1 MLKKQLNFIRGITLV
16 IALFLFCAPVFAQSG
31 SSIWKVSKGGNT
43 VLLGG
48 SIHILRESDF
58 PLPAEFDRAFEQS
71 TILVLEADMGKIADS
86 ETIQY
91 LMSKAFLP
99 GNQTLQSVLN
109 PQTYKLF
116 MAKCAEFG
124 IPPEVISKFNPYMA
138 VNVLTVMAIQK
149 SGFAQLGVDY
159 YYYDLAQK
167 TGKPL
172 DFLEAVKTQID
183 ILVSIGESYGDD
195 FITYSLND
203 LENLEDIVGL
213 VLEWR
218 EGDSAST
225 EASVTEMMETWPAVY
240 KTLILDRNNLWIPQI
255 EKYLT
260 AGSAAFI
267 LTGLAHLYGP
277 DGLLRQLENSGCTIE
292 RFKF

>member
-1 MLKKQLNFIRGITLV
+1 MLKKQFIFIRRITLV
-16 IALFLFCAPVFAQSG
+16 FMLFLSCASVFAQ

-48 SIHILRESDF
+48 SIHILRDSDF

-71 TILVLEADMGKIADS
+71 AILVLEADMGKMADS
-86 ETIQY
+86 ETMQY

-99 GNQTLQSVLN
+99 GNQTLQSILI

-172 DFLEAVKTQID
+172 GFLEEVKTQID

-195 FITYSLND
+195 FIIYSLND
-203 LENLEDIVGL
+203 LENMEDIVGL
-213 VLEWR
+213 VSEWR
-218 EGDSAST
+218 EGDPAST
-225 EASVTEMMETWPAVY
+225 EISVTEMMKTWADVY
-240 KTLILDRNNLWIPQI
+240 KTLILDRNNLWMPQI

-260 AGSAAFI
+260 DGTTAFI
-267 LTGLAHLYGP
+267 LAGLAHLHGP
-277 DGLLRQLENSGCTIE
+277 DGLLRQLANSGCTVE
-292 RFKF
+292 QFKF